1 VRSDDYGVTWRNIT
15 ADLPAF
21 GPTKSITAHPK
32 NGELLFV
39 GTDFGVYFSRDGGGN
54 WLPLRSGLPTNSV
67 QGIIVHP
74 RENDLV
80 IGTHGRGFWVLD
92 QLNLVEKLTPE
103 VVASHSYLAPP
114 RRATQI
120 RDVGRGRKNT
130 GHMYYTTKNP
140 PRGAIIDY
148 WIGTPGVGQP
158 VSIDVLDGSGNVVR
172 TLTQAAAKRGAQ
184 RAVWDLR
191 FEAPPNAST
200 SPYRR
205 MPGRFVTPGT
215 YQVKLTVGDKVHTQT
230 LDVRL
235 DPGISIA
242 AADSAALENLLASQ
256 TRLVAATYHANKTVG
271 DSLTQTM
278 AVVKALKDAKADR
291 KLIARAEAA
300 MKEADRL
307 NVVLNGREEGIA
319 QQETFLPLA
328 DLTQR
333 LYTATQE
340 YTAAPDPAQRQLTQV
355 AQGDVQTLYKDLT
368 AFVSVQLPA
377 LQAAATGAGVAWP
390 APTLP
395 QLPPAAVAAAQP

>member
-1 VRSDDYGVTWRNIT
+1 
-15 ADLPAF
+15 
-21 GPTKSITAHPK
+21 
-32 NGELLFV
+32 
-39 GTDFGVYFSRDGGGN
+39 
-54 WLPLRSGLPTNSV
+54 
-67 QGIIVHP
+67 
-74 RENDLV
+74 
-80 IGTHGRGFWVLD
+80 
-92 QLNLVEKLTPE
+92 
-103 VVASHSYLAPP
+103 
-114 RRATQI
+114 
-120 RDVGRGRKNT
+120 
-130 GHMYYTTKNP
+130 
-140 PRGAIIDY
+140 
-148 WIGTPGVGQP
+148 
-158 VSIDVLDGSGNVVR
+158 
-172 TLTQAAAKRGAQ
+172 
-184 RAVWDLR
+184 
-191 FEAPPNAST
+191 
-200 SPYRR
+200 
-205 MPGRFVTPGT
+205 
-215 YQVKLTVGDKVHTQT
+215 VHTQT

-242 AADSAALENLLASQ
+242 AADSAALESLLASQ
-256 TRLVAATYHANKTVG
+256 ARLVAATYHANKTVA

-278 AVVKALKDAKADR
+278 AVVKALKDAKANA

>member
-1 VRSDDYGVTWRNIT
+1 MHG
-15 ADLPAF
+15 ADE
-21 GPTKSITAHPK
+21 S
-32 NGELLFV
+32 
-39 GTDFGVYFSRDGGGN
+39 
-54 WLPLRSGLPTNSV
+54 
-67 QGIIVHP
+67 
-74 RENDLV
+74 
-80 IGTHGRGFWVLD
+80 
-92 QLNLVEKLTPE
+92 TP
-103 VVASHSYLAPP
+103 
-114 RRATQI
+114 
-120 RDVGRGRKNT
+120 
-130 GHMYYTTKNP
+130 
-140 PRGAIIDY
+140 
-148 WIGTPGVGQP
+148 
-158 VSIDVLDGSGNVVR
+158 
-172 TLTQAAAKRGAQ
+172 
-184 RAVWDLR
+184 
-191 FEAPPNAST
+191 
-200 SPYRR
+200 
-205 MPGRFVTPGT
+205 
-215 YQVKLTVGDKVHTQT
+215 
-230 LDVRL
+230 
-235 DPGISIA
+235 
-242 AADSAALENLLASQ
+242 
-256 TRLVAATYHANKTVG
+256 AATYHANKTVG

-377 LQAAATGAGVAWP
+377 LQAAATAAGVAWP